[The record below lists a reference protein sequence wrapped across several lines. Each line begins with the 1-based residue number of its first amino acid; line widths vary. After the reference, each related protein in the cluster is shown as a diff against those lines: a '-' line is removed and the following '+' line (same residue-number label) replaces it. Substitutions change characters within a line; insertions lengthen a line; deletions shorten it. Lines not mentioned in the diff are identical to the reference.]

1 MTNLYYLTPVSAD
14 SALSWSE
21 RITEAGMVTLMGM
34 CAVFL
39 VLILLWGCI
48 EVMHR
53 LIGVRE
59 ESNSDRQTAA
69 GAETVTDA
77 VAENGDRAD
86 AAPAGDENDRL
97 VAVITA
103 AVAAAMAE
111 EGCSKGFRV
120 VSFQRTSAGQ
130 RKRRF

>member
-1 MTNLYYLTPVSAD
+1 MTNLYFLTPVSAD
-14 SALSWSE
+14 STLGWSE
-21 RITEAGMVTLMGM
+21 RISEAGMVTLMGM

-53 LIGVRE
+53 LIGVRA
-59 ESNSDRQTAA
+59 ESNPEQQTAS
-69 GAETVTDA
+69 GAETVAAA
-77 VAENGDRAD
+77 VAEDENQAD
-86 AAPAGDENDRL
+86 AVPAEEENDRL

-103 AVAAAMAE
+103 AVAAAMTE
-111 EGCSKGFRV
+111 EGCTKGFRV

-130 RKRRF
+130 RKNRF